1 MFFSIFNVNK
11 YQIKPKKM
19 LGSKLDILDQKWI
32 DFVFA
37 GRNKA
42 YGAYE
47 LRRDNGRNTS
57 KALLMGVILFI
68 VLISADTIFNMV
80 AGFIPKA
87 KEKVKITNV
96 VLAPPPPDVKKPP
109 PPPPPEPPKPKVDQV
124 KFPPPVVKPDVEVKE
139 KPPTVKEL
147 EVADPG
153 QKNLKG
159 DKNADVT
166 IDEPV
171 GTSDAKVTEEDPNK
185 IFTSVEQVP
194 EFPGGIE
201 KFYAYLSKNIRY
213 PAVARENGTQG
224 RVIVSFVC
232 EKDGSLTDVK
242 VARGIGD
249 GCDEEAV
256 RVLKASPKWTPGVQ
270 NGRKVRVAYSV
281 PISFTLSE

>member
-1 MFFSIFNVNK
+1 MF
-11 YQIKPKKM
+11 
-19 LGSKLDILDQKWI
+19 GSKLDILDQKWI
-32 DFVFA
+32 DVVFNN
-37 GRNKA
+37 RNKA

-47 LRRDNGRNTS
+47 LRRENGKNTG
-57 KALLMGVILFI
+57 KALIIGIILFVFIISFNTILNI
-68 VLISADTIFNMV
+68 VE
-80 AGFIPKA
+80 GFIPAA

-96 VLAPPPPDVKKPP
+96 VLAPPPVDLKKPP

-139 KPPTVKEL
+139 KPPTIEEL
-147 EVADPG
+147 KVADPG

-166 IDEPV
+166 IDEPA
-171 GTSDAKVTEEDPNK
+171 GNSDAKVTEEDPNK

-194 EFPGGIE
+194 EFPGGLDG
-201 KFYAYLSKNIRY
+201 FGRYLQKSIRY

-232 EKDGSLTDVK
+232 ERDGSLTDIH

-256 RVLKASPKWTPGVQ
+256 RVIRASPRWKPGIQ
-270 NGRKVRVAYSV
+270 NGRPVRVAYSV

>member
-1 MFFSIFNVNK
+1 MF
-11 YQIKPKKM
+11 
-19 LGSKLDILDQKWI
+19 GSKLDILDQKWI
-32 DFVFA
+32 DVVFA

-47 LRRDNGRNTS
+47 LRRDNGRNTRT
-57 KALLMGVILFI
+57 ALIIGVLVFVFIISFNTILNAI
-68 VLISADTIFNMV
+68 E
-80 AGFIPKA
+80 GFIPKA

-96 VLAPPPPDVKKPP
+96 VLTAPPVDLKKPP

-124 KFPPPVVKPDVEVKE
+124 KFPPPIVKPDVEVKE
-139 KPPTVKEL
+139 KPPTIEEL
-147 EVADPG
+147 KVADPG
-153 QKNLKG
+153 QKNIKG

-171 GTSDAKVTEEDPNK
+171 GNSDTKVTEEDPNK

-194 EFPGGIE
+194 EPAGGME
-201 KFYAYLSKNIRY
+201 AFYRYLGKAIKY
-213 PAVARENGTQG
+213 PAIARENNTQG

-232 EKDGSLTDVK
+232 ERDGSLTDVK

-256 RVLKASPKWTPGVQ
+256 RAVRNSPHWKPGIQ
-270 NGRKVRVAYSV
+270 NGRPVRVAYSV
-281 PISFTLSE
+281 PVAFTLSE

>member
-1 MFFSIFNVNK
+1 
-11 YQIKPKKM
+11 M
-19 LGSKLDILDQKWI
+19 LGSKLDIFNKEWI
-32 DFVFA
+32 DVVFN

-47 LRRDNGRNTS
+47 LRKDNDRFTGI
-57 KALLMGVILFI
+57 ALGFGVIVFVI
-68 VLISADTIFNMV
+68 LISANTIINAI

-96 VLAPPPPDVKKPP
+96 VLAPPPVDIKKPP

-159 DKNADVT
+159 DKDAAVT

-171 GTSDAKVTEEDPNK
+171 GNSDVKVTEEDPNK

-194 EFPGGIE
+194 EFPGGID
-201 KFYAYLSKNIRY
+201 KFYAYLNKNIRY

-232 EKDGSLTDVK
+232 ERDGSLTDVK

-256 RVLKASPKWTPGVQ
+256 RVIKASPKWKPGIQ
-270 NGRKVRVAYSV
+270 NGRPVRVAYSV
-281 PISFTLSE
+281 PISFTLGTDQ